1 MSFLDRF
8 RRAPSYEFGVL
19 MVCMGNLCRSP
30 LAEGVLRHKLALA
43 GLARRVQVDSA
54 GTHCERGSAADP
66 RAVAVA
72 AKRGYNLSKLRSRRV
87 VDVDFTQFD
96 LVLAMDEDNLVNLR
110 DLCPAEQHGH
120 LRLLLDA
127 AARADGVRE
136 VPDPYYGADNS
147 FERVIDLIEP
157 ACDALVDQLVRTLQA
172 QPAPASL

>member
-54 GTHCERGSAADP
+54 GTHCERGALADP

-72 AKRGYNLSKLRSRRV
+72 ARRGYDLRALRSRRV
-87 VDVDFTQFD
+87 VDADFAQFD
-96 LVLAMDEDNLVNLR
+96 LVLAMDEDNLANLR
-110 DLCPAEQHGH
+110 DVCPAESQGR
-120 LRLLLDA
+120 LRLLLEA
-127 AARADGVRE
+127 AKRTDGVRE

-147 FERVIDLIEP
+147 FEHVIELIEP
-157 ACDALVDQLVRTLQA
+157 ACEALVDQLMRTLQA
-172 QPAPASL
+172 QPAQTRL